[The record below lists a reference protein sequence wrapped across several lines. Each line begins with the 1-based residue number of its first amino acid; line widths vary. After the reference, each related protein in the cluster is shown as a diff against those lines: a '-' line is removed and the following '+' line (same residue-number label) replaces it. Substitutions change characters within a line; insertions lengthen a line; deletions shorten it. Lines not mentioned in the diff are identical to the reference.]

1 MMGMNTAVWIAQ
13 ILLTLAFAGSGIS
26 KLVQPYEK
34 LAAQMPYVNDF
45 TPGVLRTI
53 GTLEI
58 LGAIGALLP
67 AFTGILPWLTPA
79 AAFGLAVKMGGAMST
94 HLRRKEYPMIIVNL
108 VLLAL
113 AGFVVYG
120 RLVAVPL

>member
-1 MMGMNTAVWIAQ
+1 MNIAIWIAQ
-13 ILLTLAFAGSGIS
+13 ILLALAFAASGIS

-34 LAAQMPYVNDF
+34 LAAQMAYVNDF
-45 TPGVLRTI
+45 TPGAMRAI

-58 LGAIGALLP
+58 LGAIGVVLP
-67 AFTGILPWLTPA
+67 TLTGVLPWLAPA
-79 AAFGLAVKMGGAMST
+79 AAFGLAVNMGGATAT

-113 AGFVVYG
+113 AGFVIYG
-120 RLVAVPL
+120 RLVAIPL

>member
-1 MMGMNTAVWIAQ
+1 MNTAIWIAQ
-13 ILLTLAFAGSGIS
+13 ILLALAFAGSGLS
-26 KLVQPYEK
+26 KLLQPYDK
-34 LAAQMPYVNDF
+34 LAAQMAYVNDF
-45 TPGVLRTI
+45 TPGVIRAI

-58 LGAIGALLP
+58 LGAIGTMLP
-67 AFTGILPWLTPA
+67 TLTGILPWLTPA
-79 AAFGLAVKMGGAMST
+79 AAFGLAVNMGGATST